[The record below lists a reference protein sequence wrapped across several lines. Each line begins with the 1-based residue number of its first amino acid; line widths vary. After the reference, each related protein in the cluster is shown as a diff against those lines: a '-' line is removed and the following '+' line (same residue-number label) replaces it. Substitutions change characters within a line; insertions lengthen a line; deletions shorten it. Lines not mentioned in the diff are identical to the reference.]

1 MDLTEDD
8 VFEILKLFEQSKFNY
23 IHIEQGELKLTVSKD
38 GYVHAETATA
48 PAAPAVAAA
57 APAAGSTSTAAA
69 APSAAPAAA
78 VEVDPV
84 DEGLFTVTAPMV
96 GTFYSAPSPSDPPY
110 VELGGRVEADA
121 TLGLI
126 EVMKVYTAAKS
137 DVAGTVEKILV
148 ANAETIEFGQPLFL
162 IRPDA

>member
-57 APAAGSTSTAAA
+57 APAA

>member
-23 IHIEQGELKLTVSKD
+23 INIEQGELKLTVSKD
-38 GYVHAETATA
+38 GYVHTQTASA
-48 PAAPAVAAA
+48 PVAAPPAVAAV
-57 APAAGSTSTAAA
+57 APATAAA
-69 APSAAPAAA
+69 PPAPADKLEA
-78 VEVDPV
+78 EPV
-84 DEGLFTVTAPMV
+84 DEGLFIVTAPMV

-110 VELGGRVEADA
+110 VELGARVEADA

-148 ANAETIEFGQPLFL
+148 ANAQTIEFGQPLFL